1 VLIFIK
7 KQEVW
12 ISSITSKIGEMV
24 KVHKLKKKY
33 EEKENNS
40 AVAVRASTS
49 HRFTI
54 VVGHINGQVEEIS
67 L

>member
-1 VLIFIK
+1 MLIFIK

-12 ISSITSKIGEMV
+12 ISLITSKIEEMF
-24 KVHKLKKKY
+24 KVHDLKEKY
-33 EEKENNS
+33 EEKDNTS
-40 AVAVRASTS
+40 AVVVRASTS

-54 VVGHINGQVEEIS
+54 IVVHIKGQVEEIS

>member
-1 VLIFIK
+1 MLIFIK

>member
-12 ISSITSKIGEMV
+12 ISSITSKIEEMV

>member
-12 ISSITSKIGEMV
+12 ISSITSKIGEML